1 MSGLI
6 LIQAVQHSDSWKNLK
21 KNVYK
26 RKQKQNQQKT
36 DVKNACKISK

>member
-6 LIQAVQHSDSWKNLK
+6 LIQAVQHYDSWKNLK

-26 RKQKQNQQKT
+26 RKQNQQKT
-36 DVKNACKISK
+36 DVKNACKISE